1 VTMPPKCTICHHSER
16 EAIDRALVSG
26 ETLRDI
32 AQRFAVSRDA
42 LQRHKAHIP
51 TAVAAAH
58 EAGEVAEAD
67 RLLSTVRD
75 LLQAAI
81 GTITQAEAGGDLRTK
96 LAAIREA
103 RETAKLLLEVYGELQ
118 TQPTF
123 NIIMAPEWVEVR
135 TVVLQALD
143 PYPDARLAVAGALK
157 KVEQ

>member
-1 VTMPPKCTICHHSER
+1 MPPKCSICSHPDHETID
-16 EAIDRALVSG
+16 AALVGGTS
-26 ETLRDI
+26 LRDI
-32 AQRFAVSRDA
+32 ACQFAVGRMA
-42 LQRHKAHIP
+42 LQRHQSHIP
-51 TAVAAAH
+51 TAVAKAR

-75 LLQAAI
+75 LLKAAI
-81 GTITQAEAGGDLRTK
+81 GTITQAESGGDLRTK

-135 TVVLQALD
+135 TVVLQALG
-143 PYPDARLAVAGALK
+143 PYPDARLAVAGALE
-157 KVEQ
+157 KVER

>member
-1 VTMPPKCTICHHSER
+1 MMPPKCTICHHPSR
-16 EAIDRALVSG
+16 EAIDAAIVSG

-42 LQRHKAHIP
+42 LYRHKAHIP
-51 TAVAAAH
+51 TAVATAR

-67 RLLSTVRD
+67 RLLLTVRD

-81 GTITQAEAGGDLRTK
+81 GTIAQAESGGDLRTK

-135 TVVLQALD
+135 TVVLQALT
-143 PYPDARLAVAGALK
+143 PYPDARLAVAGALE
-157 KVEQ
+157 KVDR

>member
-1 VTMPPKCTICHHSER
+1 MPPRCSICHHPDR
-16 EAIDRALVSG
+16 ETIDRALVSG
-26 ETLRDI
+26 ESLRNI
-32 AQRFAVSRDA
+32 AEQYSVSSTA
-42 LQRHKAHIP
+42 LHRHKAHIP
-51 TAVAAAH
+51 TAVATAH

-75 LLQAAI
+75 LLQSAV
-81 GTITQAEAGGDLRTK
+81 GTITQAENGGDLRTK

-135 TVVLQALD
+135 TVVLQALG
-143 PYPDARLAVAGALK
+143 PYPDARIAVAGALER
-157 KVEQ
+157 VER